1 MNKKTE
7 LKRLLIYLAFSF
19 GTAYAWFFI
28 TNMKFET
35 WQEMP
40 PAKESFIALG
50 MLTPLLAH
58 ILTRLVTK
66 ESFKLCG
73 KDSMMLGISFKNGKW
88 VFFLL
93 AMLLPWIYIELGN
106 ALTIL
111 FFRELYDPEYYVSLE
126 IDKRILNI
134 FPLAAI
140 VSGVFAS
147 FAAFGEEAGWRG
159 YMMPKLLKLF
169 GADEDTSFA
178 KGKQFRATL
187 LACITG
193 GIIWG
198 LWHAPLTCIGHNF
211 GTDYPG
217 FPFTGI
223 ARMCIFCTLVGIML
237 TFVTV
242 KSGSVWP
249 AAIMHAVNNA
259 GPSILNGY
267 INPERASTWIT
278 RYLSGIWQM
287 AVMLIFAV
295 ICLVL
300 LLSDKSKI
308 RVKECVEN

>member
-1 MNKKTE
+1 MNKTE

-19 GTAYAWFFI
+19 GLAYAWFFV
-28 TNMKFET
+28 TNMKFVK
-35 WQEMP
+35 WQDLSNPMQ
-40 PAKESFIALG
+40 SFIALG
-50 MLTPLLAH
+50 MLAPLLSH

-66 ESFKLCG
+66 EGFKLSG

-88 VFFLL
+88 IFFLI
-93 AMLLPWIYIELGN
+93 AILLPWIYLELSN

-126 IDKRILNI
+126 IDKRLLNI

-140 VSGVFAS
+140 VSGVFGS

-169 GADEDTSFA
+169 GADEDTSLS
-178 KGKQFRATL
+178 KGKKLRATI

-217 FPFTGI
+217 FPFVGI
-223 ARMCIFCTLVGIML
+223 ARMCLFCTLMGIML

-267 INPERASTWIT
+267 INPERASIWIT
-278 RYLSGIWQM
+278 RYFSGIWQM
-287 AVMLIFAV
+287 FVMLILAI
-295 ICLVL
+295 ICLAL

-308 RVKECVEN
+308 RVKECIEN